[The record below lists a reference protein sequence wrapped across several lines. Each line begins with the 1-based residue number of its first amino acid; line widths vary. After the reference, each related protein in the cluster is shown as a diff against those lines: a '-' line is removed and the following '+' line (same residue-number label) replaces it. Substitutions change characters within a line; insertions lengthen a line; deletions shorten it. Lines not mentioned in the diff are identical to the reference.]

1 LCVFI
6 VQTEEGRVV
15 AYGETKDVRNSA
27 TENDRVVAACL
38 GSRYNADKVVKSAW
52 FHRPLSDIVFF
63 VSHWSDM
70 KKSDLIEDLATAAEV
85 TKPQA
90 RIMVDRLVELI
101 QTGVRKEG
109 RFPMSGLGT
118 FAVGKRAARTGRNP
132 ATGEKL
138 KIKATNTA
146 KFRAAPALKAA
157 AKKFKS

>member
-1 LCVFI
+1 
-6 VQTEEGRVV
+6 
-15 AYGETKDVRNSA
+15 
-27 TENDRVVAACL
+27 
-38 GSRYNADKVVKSAW
+38 
-52 FHRPLSDIVFF
+52 
-63 VSHWSDM
+63 M